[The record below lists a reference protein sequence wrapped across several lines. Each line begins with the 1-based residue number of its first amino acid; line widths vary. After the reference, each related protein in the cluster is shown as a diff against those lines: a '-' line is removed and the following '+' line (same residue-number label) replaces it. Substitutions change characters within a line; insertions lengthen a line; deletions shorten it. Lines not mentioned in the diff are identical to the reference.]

1 MIMAKHK
8 FKGERTASTLKI
20 AGGMIVFLAMVSLD
34 FSVGATLMVAAV
46 SVLAVREFLKAFGS
60 ESRLLISVSCVVSA
74 LVCAYIG
81 YVTSGGDLLPVPSL
95 IKAMVIVSFYAL
107 ALLIIAVV
115 FHEKIKYL
123 HAVAAFFGSLAIAF
137 SLSCF
142 IMMSNITYFV
152 PSMCHYDG
160 IYLVFMVFGVSWLTD
175 VFAFLVGRK
184 LGKHKLCPKISPKKS
199 VEGAIGG
206 VVIMTALVLFVTF
219 VFDMVAKT
227 AYVSDKFGM
236 EAFLYPSNIKYLFVA
251 LFAIILSIISMFGDL
266 AASVL
271 KRNAG
276 IKDFSNIL
284 PGHGGIIDR
293 FDSTLFVLPVM
304 FGMTI
309 LTVS

>member
-1 MIMAKHK
+1 MAKHK

-20 AGGMIVFLAMVSLD
+20 AGSMIVFLATVSLD
-34 FSVGATLMVAAV
+34 FWIGSTLIVAAV
-46 SVLAVREFLKAFGS
+46 SAMAVYEFIKAFGA
-60 ESRLLISVSCVVSA
+60 ESKLLFGVSCAISA
-74 LVCAYIG
+74 LIPVYVGC
-81 YVTSGGDLLPVPSL
+81 VTSGIEVLPILPA
-95 IKAMVIVSFYAL
+95 IKSAVILSFYAL
-107 ALLIIAVV
+107 VMLTIAVIL
-115 FHEKIKYL
+115 HEKIKYV
-123 HAVAAFFGSLAIAF
+123 HAVAAFFGSLAIPF

-142 IMMSNITYFV
+142 LMMSNITYFI

-184 LGKHKLCPKISPKKS
+184 LGKHKMCPKISPKKS

-227 AYVSDKFGM
+227 DYVSGKFGM

-309 LTVS
+309 LTMG